1 MTDPRIDAWA
11 RTLVTYSVGVQPG
24 DVVSIEG
31 EVSARPL
38 LAAIYRETLRAGGLP
53 VMLPRFGE
61 LYADLLGQGSDEQI
75 AWISPVERWA
85 RGEADAFIRVLGE
98 ENTKSLSGIAPERQI
113 ARKRS
118 QGELL
123 KTMMERAAAGE
134 CRWTLTLYP
143 TNAYAQDAEMATT
156 DFTAFVFDAC
166 KLGAD
171 DPAAAWRQQGAKQQ
185 RLVDWLAGKREI
197 HLRGLDTDL
206 HLTVTDRVWINC
218 DGTNNFPDG
227 EIFTGPAEEATEGH
241 IRFSFPVVVDGRE
254 IHDVRLRFEGGRVV
268 DASASRG
275 EGYLLETLDA
285 DPGARVLGE
294 FAFGTNFDIT
304 RFTKNILFDEKIG
317 GTVHMAL
324 GAGYPETGSINE
336 SAIHWDLICDL
347 REGGSVEVDGEPF
360 MRDGRYLAS

>member
-1 MTDPRIDAWA
+1 MTDPRITSWA
-11 RTLVTYSVGVQPG
+11 RTLVTYSTTVQPG
-24 DVVSIEG
+24 DVVCIEG
-31 EVSARPL
+31 DISARPL
-38 LAAIYRETLRAGGLP
+38 LVELYRETLRAGGLP
-53 VMLPRFGE
+53 VMIPRLGE
-61 LYADLLGQGSDEQI
+61 LNSVLLGQGSDEQI
-75 AWISPVERWA
+75 TWISPVDRWS
-85 RGEADAFIRVLGE
+85 RTEADVFIRVLGE
-98 ENTKSLSGIAPERQI
+98 ENTKALSRIEPDRQI
-113 ARKRS
+113 TRKRS
-118 QGELL
+118 QGDLL
-123 KTMMERAAAGE
+123 KIMMKRAAAGD

-143 TNAYAQDAEMATT
+143 TNAYAQDAELSTPE
-156 DFTAFVFDAC
+156 FTAFVFDAC

-171 DPAAAWRQQGAKQQ
+171 DPAAAWRAQGLMQQ

-206 HLTVTDRVWINC
+206 RIGVQDRVWINC

-227 EIFTGPAEEATEGH
+227 EIFTGPIENATSGH
-241 IRFSFPVVVDGRE
+241 VRFSFPVVVDGRE
-254 IHDVRLRFEGGRVV
+254 IHDVRLRFESGRVV

-275 EGYLLETLDA
+275 EPYLLETLDA
-285 DPGARVLGE
+285 DPGARTLGE

-324 GAGYPETGSINE
+324 GAGYPETGSVNQ

-360 MRDGRYLAS
+360 MRNGQYLV